1 MPLTSAVTVPVTAR
15 GPPAR
20 PGAREWRGAALPIS
34 QIRKDSYV
42 NCLRDTTRIRGD
54 TKGNVAHELLREA
67 AVLSKEDNEILTRV
81 GPGTPMG
88 NLLRRYWIPACLTSE
103 VDEPDGPPARVRL
116 LGEDLVAFRDTN
128 GDVGLIEERCP
139 HRGASLFYGRN
150 EECGLRCTYH
160 GWKFDVTGQCTDQR
174 SELHPFSQKI
184 KITSYPIHE
193 SGGIVWTY
201 MGPAETMTPFRDF
214 GTESLPAGQVAVNKE
229 LVRCNWVQSMDGDLD
244 TAHISNLHQFDAIDD
259 VPDDGTDRPGYPSN
273 YMSMKFW
280 RHDPRSLIEVN
291 DEWHGFRYAGIRT
304 TPNGHRHVRVT
315 AWIFPF
321 GDIIAAIPFNT
332 RQIIVVPVDD
342 YNCQRYNFATTPPA
356 NPRGLGGPAFYTYEK
371 YPFEMLPPNGVVDRE
386 VHAGERLPDRP
397 GRAEGQVLQRD
408 QGLPQ
413 PGHDGH
419 RVRRP
424 DLRPDPRAPGQHRRG
439 SDPDAPH
446 ADPGGQGARQRR
458 AAAGARRQ
466 RRLPQHPRRGE
477 DPRRG
482 RGLAGARH

>member
-1 MPLTSAVTVPVTAR
+1 
-15 GPPAR
+15 
-20 PGAREWRGAALPIS
+20 
-34 QIRKDSYV
+34 
-42 NCLRDTTRIRGD
+42 
-54 TKGNVAHELLREA
+54 
-67 AVLSKEDNEILTRV
+67 
-81 GPGTPMG
+81 MG

-128 GDVGLIEERCP
+128 GDVGLIGEQCP

-184 KITSYPIHE
+184 KTTSYPTRE

-214 GTESLPAGQVAVNKE
+214 GTDSLPAGQVAVNKE

-304 TPNGHRHVRVT
+304 TPNGYRHVRVT

-332 RQIIVVPVDD
+332 RHIMVVPADD

-371 YPFEMLPPNGVVDRE
+371 YPFEMLPPGGVVDRKYTPE
-386 VHAGERLPDRP
+386 NDYQIDRVAQKGQSYSGIKDFRSQDMMATESAGPIYDRAREHLGSTDVAVIRMHRMLIRAAKALGNGEQP
-397 GRAEGQVLQRD
+397 PALGGSGDFRSIRGAEKILAEGEDWRALGTNDDPAVQEALLSLE
-408 QGLPQ
+408 GKAGTGPQ
-413 PGHDGH
+413 S
-419 RVRRP
+419 
-424 DLRPDPRAPGQHRRG
+424 A
-439 SDPDAPH
+439 
-446 ADPGGQGARQRR
+446 
-458 AAAGARRQ
+458 
-466 RRLPQHPRRGE
+466 
-477 DPRRG
+477 
-482 RGLAGARH
+482 